1 MKSSR
6 FFLWCMQKKDFIHT
20 KGCFMITIA
29 INGVGRIGK
38 MLLRILCAD
47 EKTAQK
53 IVIKAIN
60 IGPADPEA
68 LEYLIQY
75 DSLYGQYSQ
84 KVSYANNVLTIG
96 NHTIKV
102 LSELDAKKLPWK
114 ELGIDWVVDATGKYT
129 KREKAQDHLDAGA
142 KRVLITAPAH
152 GDDITVIP
160 GINEKDFDAQKHH
173 IVSLGSCTTNAVVQL
188 LKVLQDN
195 FKIESALL
203 NTVHAYT
210 NSQALLDVNPT
221 AHNLRR
227 SRAAALNIV
236 PTTTGAM
243 EAVFRV
249 FPDLKGKL
257 SGSASRVPVP
267 VVSLAD
273 ITFVVDKPITNEH
286 IIAAFEKAKGS
297 LQGILTTTTV
307 PLVSE
312 DYKHNPHSVTVDHTL
327 TTAVGNMG
335 RVFGWYDN
343 EYGYTMRL
351 RDFLFMV
358 SR

>member
-1 MKSSR
+1 
-6 FFLWCMQKKDFIHT
+6 
-20 KGCFMITIA
+20 MIFIA

-47 EKTAQK
+47 EKAHQIT
-53 IVIKAIN
+53 IKAIN
-60 IGPADPEA
+60 IGPADPQA
-68 LEYLIQY
+68 LEYLIKY
-75 DSLYGQYSQ
+75 DSLYGHYSQ
-84 KVSYANNVLTIG
+84 EVTYKNGVLTIG
-96 NHTIKV
+96 KHTIKV

-142 KRVLITAPAH
+142 KYVLITAPAH
-152 GDDITVIP
+152 GEDITIIP
-160 GINEKDFDAQKHH
+160 GVNEKSFDKQKHH
-173 IVSLGSCTTNAVVQL
+173 IVSLGSCTTNAVVPL
-188 LKVLQDN
+188 LKVIQDA

-203 NTVHAYT
+203 NTIHAYT

-221 AHNLRR
+221 MHNVRR
-227 SRAAALNIV
+227 SRAAAINIV

-249 FPDLKGKL
+249 FPQLEGKL
-257 SGSASRVPVP
+257 SGSACRVPVP

-273 ITFVVDKPITNEH
+273 ITFVADKTITNEQ
-286 IIAAFEKAKGS
+286 IIAAFEKAKES
-297 LQGILTTTTV
+297 LQGILTTTTI

-327 TTAVGNMG
+327 VTSMGKMG

-351 RDFLFMV
+351 RDFLLFAA
-358 SR
+358 R